1 VMMKVCS
8 AAVICSVA
16 VKAAVPFVTILV
28 VSSTAVVMVVLAVVL
43 L

>member
-1 VMMKVCS
+1 MMKVCS
-8 AAVICSVA
+8 AA

-28 VSSTAVVMVVLAVVL
+28 VSSTAVVMAVLVVVL

>member
-1 VMMKVCS
+1 MVMIKVYS
-8 AAVICSVA
+8 AA